1 MKIEQFHP
9 THYIRGEDGEY
20 FLVMFAYSQKQGEKA
35 AFTVAVDQDTG
46 RVLGSVVESRIR
58 VGFNDA
64 LYFSRNKRKY
74 YLSWL
79 KRLPKRVDK
88 K

>member
-1 MKIEQFHP
+1 MKIKQFRP
-9 THYIRGEDGEY
+9 THYILGDDGEY
-20 FLVMFAYSQKQGEKA
+20 FLVMLAYSQKQGEKA
-35 AFTVAVDQDTG
+35 AFTVAVDQYTG

-58 VGFNDA
+58 VGFNYA

>member
-1 MKIEQFHP
+1 MRAKDFNPQYTIH
-9 THYIRGEDGEY
+9 TDDNEY
-20 FLVMFAYSQKQGEKA
+20 LLVMLAMSKKHGEKSV
-35 AFTVAVDQDTG
+35 FSVSVDRDTG

-58 VGFNDA
+58 VGYNDA
-64 LYFSRNKRKY
+64 LYFSRNKKRY

-79 KRLPKRVDK
+79 KPLTKRVDK

>member
-20 FLVMFAYSQKQGEKA
+20 FLVMLAYSKKQGEKA
-35 AFTVAVDQDTG
+35 VFTVTVDQSTG

-58 VGFNDA
+58 LGFHGA

>member
-9 THYIRGEDGEY
+9 THYLRGEDGEY
-20 FLVMFAYSQKQGEKA
+20 FLVMIAYSKKQGERA

-46 RVLGSVVESRIR
+46 RVLGSVVESIIR
-58 VGFNDA
+58 VGFNEA
-64 LYFSRNKRKY
+64 LYFGRNKKKY

-79 KRLPKRVDK
+79 KRLHKRVDK

>member
-1 MKIEQFHP
+1 MKVEQFHP

-20 FLVMFAYSQKQGEKA
+20 FLAMLAYSQKQGEKA
-35 AFTVAVDQDTG
+35 VFTVTVDQSTG

-58 VGFNDA
+58 VGFNNA
-64 LYFSRNKRKY
+64 PYFSRNRRKY